1 MANINLEN
9 KVKENFDEYLNSTD
23 WRVKENSNSFYNFGG
38 LNKYIISKDSATYW
52 KTYYD
57 KFDKNILQGHNEG
70 RYHIHDLGS
79 LSSYCFGASLK
90 DLLLKGVRGVPNV
103 AISSPAKRLR
113 SITSQIAN
121 IVTIFQNEVS
131 GAIAFSS
138 VNTYLAPFIY
148 FDKLKRDK
156 IDDNGEKIDF
166 EYNEYDLEDITESM
180 QNMVYA
186 LNSNSRMGS
195 EPAFSN
201 FTMDFFTLKPMQGEF
216 VIIGGEAKNYT
227 YSQFQKEADILL
239 DIFSRIMTE
248 GDAEGNAFAYP
259 IPTFNISKS
268 VDFDNPAY
276 KYVWESSAKFGI
288 PYFANFITSELQE
301 DDVRSMCCRL
311 RLDLKELIQKTGGL
325 FGAGE
330 NTGSIGVFTVN
341 LPMLGYKHKGDL
353 EGFYKELDE
362 ILEIGKEQLCLK
374 KKYIIELYNRGLY
387 PALKEYTDNLETM
400 FLTIGMIGGN
410 ELCRNFSDD
419 AYDITDVKGKK
430 LVDDVL
436 EYMLNKLRE
445 FQEETKFLFN
455 LEATPAEGA
464 TYRLAKKSKEKYPD
478 IVTAGE
484 GKDVYFTNSVHLPVG
499 IEWNYQ
505 DIYSH
510 QEHLLSKFTGGSVY
524 HNYLKDSLS
533 GDIVKEQIKTIF
545 ENYEIPYISNSPLYG
560 VCPEHGYTKNRT
572 KDDTCPICGKP
583 LQLYQRVT
591 GYIRRVDNFNIG
603 KHKEFLER
611 NQKNLDKI
619 A

>member
-1 MANINLEN
+1 MQKDKFETKIQRD
-9 KVKENFDEYLNSTD
+9 FDEYLNGTD
-23 WRVKENSNSFYNFGG
+23 WRVKENSNSFKNFGG
-38 LNKYIISKDSATYW
+38 LNKYITSKNTAIYL
-52 KTYYD
+52 KAYYD
-57 KFDKNILQGHNEG
+57 KINKKIIQGHDEG
-70 RYHIHDLGS
+70 KYHIHDLGS

-103 AISSPAKRLR
+103 SVSSPAKRLR
-113 SITSQIAN
+113 SITAQIAN
-121 IVTIFQNEVS
+121 IVTIYQNEIA
-131 GAIAFSS
+131 GAVAFSS
-138 VNTYLAPFIY
+138 VNTYLAPFVY
-148 FDKLKRDK
+148 FDKLKRDNL
-156 IDDNGEKIDF
+156 DDKGVKLDVSYSDRDI
-166 EYNEYDLEDITESM
+166 EDITESM

-201 FTMDFFTLKPMQGEF
+201 FTMDFFTLKPMQEEL
-216 VIIGGEAKNYT
+216 VIIGGDMKNYT

-239 DIFSRIMTE
+239 DVFSKIMTN
-248 GDAEGNAFAYP
+248 GDAEGNAFSYP

-288 PYFANFITSELQE
+288 PYFANFITSDLKE

-311 RLDLKELIQKTGGL
+311 RLDLKDLIKKTGGL

-330 NTGSIGVFTVN
+330 NTGSIGVFTIN
-341 LPMLGYKHKGDL
+341 LPMLGYKHKGNL
-353 EGFYKELDE
+353 KELYEELDE
-362 ILEIGKEQLCLK
+362 LLELGKQQLCSK
-374 KKYIIELYNRGLY
+374 KKKVIELYNNGLY
-387 PALKEYTDNLETM
+387 PALREYTENLETM

-410 ELCRNFSDD
+410 ELCRNFSNDE
-419 AYDITDVKGKK
+419 YDISQPEGKK
-430 LVDDVL
+430 LVNNVL
-436 EYMLNKLRE
+436 EHMLDKLRD

-464 TYRLAKKSKEKYPD
+464 TYRLAKKSKETYPD
-478 IVTAGE
+478 IITAGS

-499 IEWNYQ
+499 IEWSYK

-510 QEHLLSKFTGGSVY
+510 QEDLLSKFTGGSVY

-560 VCPEHGYTKNRT
+560 VCPEHGYTKNRAEGN
-572 KDDTCPICGKP
+572 TCPICGKP

-611 NQKNLDKI
+611 NQKDLDELK
-619 A
+619 